1 MNTSFDITQ
10 AIKNFFSRE
19 EKSGILLLIFATL
32 ALIVVNSPLQSIYYD
47 VKYAS
52 IPISIGDFNFTKSI
66 SHWVND
72 GLMAIFFFVIGLE
85 LKREILE
92 GELSSFDRLVL
103 PAIAAIGGMAAP
115 AFVYFFINYNNPEN
129 MSGWAIPTAT
139 DIAFSLAVLLI
150 IGKQVPLSLKVFLL
164 SLAIIDDLGA
174 VLIIAFF
181 YTSEISSTYLLY
193 SAMILS
199 LLVVIN
205 LYGVQKMFFYII
217 LGVFLWYFVLKSG
230 IHATIA
236 GVVLAATIPNSEH
249 SNYDGS
255 MLKELEHKLHNFVG
269 IIVLPIFAFFNSD
282 INFGDVT
289 FNSMYSP
296 LSLGIILGLL
306 IGKPIGITLF
316 TYVGL
321 KTRAFTLPEGVS
333 LNDILGL
340 SFLCGIGFTMSL
352 FINGLAFTDINLIDS
367 SKLGIFIGSIIS
379 AIAGYIILSSKYKS
393 QS

>member
-52 IPISIGDFNFTKSI
+52 IPISLGDFNFTKSI

-92 GELSSFDRLVL
+92 GELSSFDRIVL
-103 PAIAAIGGMAAP
+103 PAIAAIGGMVAP
-115 AFVYFFINYNNPEN
+115 ALVYFFINYNNPEN

-150 IGKQVPLSLKVFLL
+150 IGKHVPLSLKVFLL

-199 LLVVIN
+199 LLVIIN
-205 LYGVQKMFFYII
+205 LYGVQKMFLYII
-217 LGVFLWYFVLKSG
+217 LGIFLWYFVLKSG

-236 GVVLAATIPNSEH
+236 GVVLAATIPNSEN
-249 SNYDGS
+249 SNYDSS

-289 FNSMYSP
+289 LNSIYSP

-316 TYVGL
+316 TYIGL
-321 KTRAFTLPEGVS
+321 KTRAFTLPEGVC

-352 FINGLAFTDINLIDS
+352 FINGLAFTDLNLIDS
-367 SKLGIFIGSIIS
+367 SKLGIFIGSIVS

-393 QS
+393 KV